1 MKTKKSINVN
11 ALVKRLRKEAE
22 RYIERKKAEKKEAYM
37 KKKAA
42 LKGVPPEKV
51 MADRLQN
58 YALRHSNSL
67 ISTYLWCRKK
77 GAEDLPDEGK
87 YRKMAEG
94 HYKDM
99 CAIATML
106 SNHKFEKA
114 YDKLKKLDTKMRSQI
129 PYLWVEKDP
138 SAMDPKHKS
147 PIPLYVWKYLQKVT
161 K

>member
-58 YALRHSNSL
+58 YALRDTNGTISNFQ
-67 ISTYLWCRKK
+67 YYRKK
-77 GAEDLPDEGK
+77 GSRNLMDEGK
-87 YRKMAEG
+87 FKKMVKSD
-94 HYKDM
+94 YKDM
-99 CAIATML
+99 CAIATL
-106 SNHKFEKA
+106 ISNRKFEKA
-114 YDKLKKLDTKMRSQI
+114 YDKLKKLDTKMRSQV
-129 PYLWVEKDP
+129 PYLWIEKDP